1 MSNLM
6 TPEDRRAARRAHL
19 KVLAAQINGTPVVP
33 VSVAAPVV
41 EVPVVEA
48 PVQAPETRPDQ
59 TQEIADLMV
68 KLQEKT
74 ETIDALVALIGD
86 ATETNVAL
94 ETECKKHQ
102 ADLASLLDMI
112 FHSNPTT
119 VVPAQRRPLA
129 IMDRPRVRF
138 CEPIEPFVPR
148 FDSEESCV

>member
-6 TPEDRRAARRAHL
+6 TPEDRRVARRAHL
-19 KVLAAQINGTPVVP
+19 KVLAAQINGTTVVP
-33 VSVAAPVV
+33 VCAAEPVVAAPV
-41 EVPVVEA
+41 P
-48 PVQAPETRPDQ
+48 APETRPDQ

-68 KLQEKT
+68 KLEEKK
-74 ETIDALVALIGD
+74 ETIEALVALIGE
-86 ATETNVAL
+86 ASEANVAL

-119 VVPAQRRPLA
+119 VVPAQTRPLA

-148 FDSEESCV
+148 FDSSESCV